1 MNSKI
6 YFAFTKIFGSPD
18 NTDIL
23 IDFLN
28 ALLYEGK
35 TIIESLE
42 IIDPNVTYPII
53 GSKNSYLDVQ
63 ATLNNSTSVIIKIQV
78 LHVRTSA
85 KLVLSDTAKTYGTQF
100 MIRELYKGL
109 QPVIFLAIA
118 DFKMFNH
125 HLNVTSRFALKE
137 TTHLFDYPYTQM
149 ELVFLEL
156 PKFKKELDQLENITD
171 RWIYFIKNSGVL
183 REIPAILGEVP
194 QINRA
199 FEIAKDVNLTREE
212 FDILQKQEFFAHDQQ
227 SYEQTSFEQGRKE
240 GLELARQ
247 EILKKGQQQGQISAI
262 IRFLNRR
269 LGQLN
274 PDTQT
279 RIGEL
284 SIDKLENLA
293 EALLDFSNAEDLT
306 AWLQANSQ

>member
-1 MNSKI
+1 MRFINPKI
-6 YFAFTKIFGSPD
+6 YFAFTKIFASSD

-23 IDFLN
+23 INFLN

-53 GSKNSYLDVQ
+53 GSTNSYLDVQ
-63 ATLNNSTSVIIKIQV
+63 ATLNNNTSVIIKIQV
-78 LHVRTSA
+78 LPVRTSA

-100 MIRELYKGL
+100 MIQELYKGL
-109 QPVIFLAIA
+109 QSVIFLAIA
-118 DFKMFNH
+118 DFKMFKNH
-125 HLNVTSRFALKE
+125 QNITSRFALKE

-149 ELVFLEL
+149 ELVFVEL

-171 RWIYFIKNSGVL
+171 KWIYFIKNSGIL

-194 QINRA
+194 EINRA

-212 FDILQKQEFFAHDQQ
+212 FDILQNQEFFAHDQQ
-227 SYEQTSFEQGRKE
+227 SHEQTLFEQGRQE
-240 GLELARQ
+240 GLKLGRKERKIELIMR
-247 EILKKGQQQGQISAI
+247 LLTR
-262 IRFLNRR
+262 RFA
-269 LGQLN
+269 QVN
-274 PDTQT
+274 PDSQ
-279 RIGEL
+279 IIISEL
-284 SIDKLENLA
+284 SIDKLDDLT

-306 AWLQANSQ
+306 AWLEVNSQ

>member
-1 MNSKI
+1 MRFINPKI
-6 YFAFTKIFGSPD
+6 YFAFNKIFGSSE

-23 IDFLN
+23 ISFLN
-28 ALLYEGK
+28 ALLYQKEEE

-63 ATLNNSTSVIIKIQV
+63 AKLNNGTSVIIKIQV
-78 LHVRTSA
+78 LHVETSA
-85 KLVLSDTAKTYGTQF
+85 KLVLLDTAKTYGTQF

-109 QPVIFLAIA
+109 QTVIFLAIA
-118 DFKMFNH
+118 DFKMFKH
-125 HLNVTSRFALKE
+125 HQNVTSTFRLKE
-137 TTHLFDYPYTQM
+137 TTLLFDYPYTQI
-149 ELVFLEL
+149 ELFFVEL
-156 PKFKKELDQLENITD
+156 PKFKKELQQLKNITD
-171 RWIYFIKNSGVL
+171 KWIYYIKNSGSL
-183 REIPAILGEVP
+183 REIPAILGEVS

-199 FEIAKDVNLTREE
+199 FEIAKDINLTREE
-212 FDILQKQEFFAHDQQ
+212 FDILQKQEWFAHDQQ
-227 SYEQTSFEQGRKE
+227 SYQQTSFEQSREE
-240 GLELARQ
+240 GWE
-247 EILKKGQQQGQISAI
+247 EGKKQGQIELTM
-262 IRFLNRR
+262 RLLNHR

-279 RIGEL
+279 QISEL

>member
-1 MNSKI
+1 MRFINPKI
-6 YFAFTKIFGSPD
+6 YFAFDKIFNSSE

-23 IDFLN
+23 ISFLN
-28 ALLYEGK
+28 ALLYQKEEE

-63 ATLNNSTSVIIKIQV
+63 AKLNNSTSVIIKIQV
-78 LHVRTSA
+78 LHVETSA

-118 DFKMFNH
+118 DFKMFKH
-125 HLNVTSRFALKE
+125 HQNVTSTFRLKE
-137 TTHLFDYPYTQM
+137 TTLLFDYPYTQI
-149 ELVFLEL
+149 ELFFVEL
-156 PKFKKELDQLENITD
+156 PKFKKELQQLKNITD
-171 RWIYFIKNSGVL
+171 KWIYYIKNSGSL
-183 REIPAILGEVP
+183 RKIPAILGEVP
-194 QINRA
+194 QINKA

-212 FDILQKQEFFAHDQQ
+212 FDILQKQELFAHDQQ
-227 SYEQTSFEQGRKE
+227 SYQQTSFEQGREE
-240 GLELARQ
+240 GRE
-247 EILKKGQQQGQISAI
+247 EGKKQGQIELTM
-262 IRFLNRR
+262 RLLNRR

-284 SIDKLENLA
+284 SIDKLDDLT

-306 AWLQANSQ
+306 AWFQANSQ